1 MIVVSELEI
10 VLRLVL
16 AVVLG
21 GVIGY
26 NRSRQNKP
34 AGLRTMALIS
44 LGSAAFTLIGIEAV
58 IQLTLLQSGTESL
71 TSGISSSINLDS
83 SRIIAGIV
91 GGVGFLGAGTIIQA
105 RGRVQGM
112 TSAASIWVTSTIGV
126 SVGLGLYLLATTITF
141 IAFVVLILYCFFG
154 HDEDEEEIEKNTH

>member
-1 MIVVSELEI
+1 MIGVSELELI
-10 VLRLVL
+10 LRLVL

-26 NRSRQNKP
+26 NRSRHNKP

-58 IQLTLLQSGTESL
+58 IQLSELQNGAKSL
-71 TSGISSSINLDS
+71 TSGVSSSINLDT

-91 GGVGFLGAGTIIQA
+91 GGVGFLGAGSIIQS

-112 TSAASIWVTSTIGV
+112 TSAASIWVTATIGV

-141 IAFVVLILYCFFG
+141 IAFLVLVLYYFFG
-154 HDEDEEEIEKNTH
+154 HDDIEEAS

>member
-1 MIVVSELEI
+1 MIGVSELELI
-10 VLRLVL
+10 LRLVL

-26 NRSRQNKP
+26 NRSRHNKP

-58 IQLTLLQSGTESL
+58 VQLSELQNGAKSL
-71 TSGISSSINLDS
+71 TSGVSSSINLDS

-91 GGVGFLGAGTIIQA
+91 GGVGFLGAGSIIQS

-112 TSAASIWVTSTIGV
+112 TSAASIWVTATIGV

-141 IAFVVLILYCFFG
+141 IAFLVLVLYYFFG
-154 HDEDEEEIEKNTH
+154 HDDIEEAS

>member
-1 MIVVSELEI
+1 MIVVSETEI
-10 VLRLVL
+10 ILRLVL

-21 GVIGY
+21 GVIGF
-26 NRSRQNKP
+26 NRSRHNKP

-58 IQLTLLQSGTESL
+58 IQLSQLQTGVDSL
-71 TSGISSSINLDS
+71 TSGVSSSINLDS

-91 GGVGFLGAGTIIQA
+91 GGVGFLGAGAIIQSK
-105 RGRVQGM
+105 GRVQGM

-141 IAFVVLILYCFFG
+141 IAFVVLIMYCFFG
-154 HDEDEEEIEKNTH
+154 SETEEEENH

>member
-1 MIVVSELEI
+1 MIVISELELI
-10 VLRLVL
+10 LRLVL

-26 NRSRQNKP
+26 NRSRHNKP

-58 IQLTLLQSGTESL
+58 IQLSELQNGAKSL
-71 TSGISSSINLDS
+71 TSGVSSSINLDT

-91 GGVGFLGAGTIIQA
+91 GGVGFLGAGSIIQS

-141 IAFVVLILYCFFG
+141 IAFLVLILYFLFG
-154 HDEDEEEIEKNTH
+154 HEDIEEGN

>member
-1 MIVVSELEI
+1 MIGISELELI
-10 VLRLVL
+10 LRLVL

-26 NRSRQNKP
+26 NRSRHNKP

-58 IQLTLLQSGTESL
+58 IQLSELQNGAKSL
-71 TSGISSSINLDS
+71 TSGVSSSINLDT

-91 GGVGFLGAGTIIQA
+91 GGVGFLGAGSIIQS

-112 TSAASIWVTSTIGV
+112 TSAASIWVTATIGV

-141 IAFVVLILYCFFG
+141 IAFLVLILYYLFG
-154 HDEDEEEIEKNTH
+154 HEDIEEGN

>member
-1 MIVVSELEI
+1 MIGISELELI
-10 VLRLVL
+10 LRLVL

-26 NRSRQNKP
+26 NRSRHNKP

-58 IQLTLLQSGTESL
+58 IQLSELQNGAKSL
-71 TSGISSSINLDS
+71 TSGVSSSINLDT

-91 GGVGFLGAGTIIQA
+91 GGVGFLGAGSIIQS

-112 TSAASIWVTSTIGV
+112 TSAASIWVTATIGV

-141 IAFVVLILYCFFG
+141 IAFLVLILYYFFG
-154 HDEDEEEIEKNTH
+154 HDEIEGGN

>member
-1 MIVVSELEI
+1 MIVVSELELI
-10 VLRLVL
+10 LRLVL
-16 AVVLG
+16 AALLG

-26 NRSRQNKP
+26 NRSRHNKP

-58 IQLTLLQSGTESL
+58 IQLSELQNGAKSL
-71 TSGISSSINLDS
+71 TSGVSSSINLDS

-91 GGVGFLGAGTIIQA
+91 GGVGFLGAGSIIQS

-112 TSAASIWVTSTIGV
+112 TSAASIWVTATIGV

-141 IAFVVLILYCFFG
+141 IAFLVLILYCFFG
-154 HDEDEEEIEKNTH
+154 HDEVEEPQ

>member
-1 MIVVSELEI
+1 MIVVSEWEI
-10 VLRLVL
+10 IVRLVL
-16 AVVLG
+16 AVLLG
-21 GVIGY
+21 GLIGF
-26 NRSRQNKP
+26 NRSRHNKP

-58 IQLTLLQSGTESL
+58 IQLSELQNGAKSLASGV
-71 TSGISSSINLDS
+71 SSSINLDS

-91 GGVGFLGAGTIIQA
+91 GGVGFLGAGAIIQS

-126 SVGLGLYLLATTITF
+126 SVGLGLYVLAFTITF
-141 IAFVVLILYCFFG
+141 IAFLVLIMYCFYG
-154 HDEDEEEIEKNTH
+154 HDIEEVEEF

>member
-1 MIVVSELEI
+1 MIVVSETEI
-10 VLRLVL
+10 ILRLVL

-21 GVIGY
+21 GVIGF
-26 NRSRQNKP
+26 NRSRHNKP

-58 IQLTLLQSGTESL
+58 MQLSQLQTGVDSL
-71 TSGISSSINLDS
+71 TSGVSSSINLDS

-91 GGVGFLGAGTIIQA
+91 GGVGFLGAGAIIQSK
-105 RGRVQGM
+105 GRVQGM

-141 IAFVVLILYCFFG
+141 IAFVVLIMYCFFG
-154 HDEDEEEIEKNTH
+154 SETEEEENH

>member
-1 MIVVSELEI
+1 MIVVGEWEVI
-10 VLRLVL
+10 LRLVL
-16 AVVLG
+16 AVLFG
-21 GVIGY
+21 GLIGF
-26 NRSRQNKP
+26 NRSRHNKP

-58 IQLTLLQSGTESL
+58 IQLSELQRGAESL
-71 TSGISSSINLDS
+71 ASGVSSSINLDS

-91 GGVGFLGAGTIIQA
+91 GGVGFLGAGAIIQS

-126 SVGLGLYLLATTITF
+126 SVGLGLYVLASTITF
-141 IAFVVLILYCFFG
+141 IAFLVLIMYCFYG
-154 HDEDEEEIEKNTH
+154 HEAEEAEDC

>member
-1 MIVVSELEI
+1 MIFVSEWEI
-10 VLRLVL
+10 ILRLLL

-21 GVIGY
+21 AVIGF
-26 NRSRQNKP
+26 NRSRHNKP

-58 IQLTLLQSGTESL
+58 IQLSQLQNGVDSI
-71 TSGISSSINLDS
+71 TSGVSSSINLDS

-91 GGVGFLGAGTIIQA
+91 GGVGFLGAGAIIQS

-126 SVGLGLYLLATTITF
+126 SVGLGLYVLSMTITF
-141 IAFVVLILYCFFG
+141 IAFLVLILYCFFG
-154 HDEDEEEIEKNTH
+154 QDTEDEEE

>member
-1 MIVVSELEI
+1 MIGISELELI
-10 VLRLVL
+10 LRLVL

-26 NRSRQNKP
+26 NRSRRNKP

-58 IQLTLLQSGTESL
+58 IQLSELQNGAKSL
-71 TSGISSSINLDS
+71 TSGVSSSINLDS

-91 GGVGFLGAGTIIQA
+91 GGVGFLGAGSIIQS

-112 TSAASIWVTSTIGV
+112 TSAASIWVTATIGV

-141 IAFVVLILYCFFG
+141 IAFLVLILYYFFG
-154 HDEDEEEIEKNTH
+154 HEDIEEGN

>member
-1 MIVVSELEI
+1 MIGVSELELI
-10 VLRLVL
+10 LRLVL

-26 NRSRQNKP
+26 NRSRHNKP

-58 IQLTLLQSGTESL
+58 IQLSELQNGTKSL
-71 TSGISSSINLDS
+71 TSGVSSSINLDS

-91 GGVGFLGAGTIIQA
+91 GGVGFLGAGSIIQS

-112 TSAASIWVTSTIGV
+112 TSAASIWVTATIGV

-141 IAFVVLILYCFFG
+141 IAFLVLVLYYFFG
-154 HDEDEEEIEKNTH
+154 HDDIEEAS

>member
-1 MIVVSELEI
+1 MIGISELELI
-10 VLRLVL
+10 LRLVL

-26 NRSRQNKP
+26 NRSRHNKP

-58 IQLTLLQSGTESL
+58 IQLSELQNGAKSL
-71 TSGISSSINLDS
+71 TSGVSSSINLDT

-91 GGVGFLGAGTIIQA
+91 GGVGFLGAGSIIQS

-112 TSAASIWVTSTIGV
+112 TSAASIWVTATIGV

-141 IAFVVLILYCFFG
+141 IAFLVLILYYFFG
-154 HDEDEEEIEKNTH
+154 HDDIEGGN

>member
-10 VLRLVL
+10 ILRLVL
-16 AVVLG
+16 AVILG
-21 GVIGY
+21 AMIGY
-26 NRSRQNKP
+26 NRSRHNKP

-44 LGSAAFTLIGIEAV
+44 LGSAAFTLIGIESV
-58 IQLTLLQSGTESL
+58 IQLSMLQTGEGGL
-71 TSGISSSINLDS
+71 TSGVSKMINLDS

-91 GGVGFLGAGTIIQA
+91 GGVGFLGAGAIIQS

-126 SVGLGLYLLATTITF
+126 STGLGLYVLATTITF
-141 IAFVVLILYCFFG
+141 IAFIVLVLYCFFG
-154 HDEDEEEIEKNTH
+154 NETEDE

>member
-1 MIVVSELEI
+1 MIVVSETEI
-10 VLRLVL
+10 ILRLVL

-21 GVIGY
+21 GVIGF
-26 NRSRQNKP
+26 NRSRHNKP

-58 IQLTLLQSGTESL
+58 IQLSQLQTGVDSL
-71 TSGISSSINLDS
+71 TSGVSSSINLDS

-91 GGVGFLGAGTIIQA
+91 GGVGFLGAGAIIQSK
-105 RGRVQGM
+105 GRVQGM

-141 IAFVVLILYCFFG
+141 IAFIVLIMYCFFG
-154 HDEDEEEIEKNTH
+154 SEPEEEENL

>member
-1 MIVVSELEI
+1 MIVVSETEI
-10 VLRLVL
+10 ILRLVL

-21 GVIGY
+21 GVIGF
-26 NRSRQNKP
+26 NRSRHNKP

-58 IQLTLLQSGTESL
+58 IQLSQLQTGVDSL
-71 TSGISSSINLDS
+71 TSGVSSSINLDS

-91 GGVGFLGAGTIIQA
+91 GGVGFLGAGAIIQSK
-105 RGRVQGM
+105 GRVQGM

-141 IAFVVLILYCFFG
+141 IAFVVLIMYCFFG
-154 HDEDEEEIEKNTH
+154 SETEEEENL

>member
-10 VLRLVL
+10 ILRLVL
-16 AVVLG
+16 AVILG
-21 GVIGY
+21 AMIGY
-26 NRSRQNKP
+26 NRSRHNKP

-58 IQLTLLQSGTESL
+58 MQLSMLQTGEENL
-71 TSGISSSINLDS
+71 TSGVSKMINLDS

-91 GGVGFLGAGTIIQA
+91 GGVGFLGAGAIIQS

-126 SVGLGLYLLATTITF
+126 SAGLGLYVLAMTITF
-141 IAFVVLILYCFFG
+141 IAFLVLILYCFFG
-154 HDEDEEEIEKNTH
+154 HDDIEE

>member
-10 VLRLVL
+10 ILRLVL
-16 AVVLG
+16 AVILG
-21 GVIGY
+21 AMIGY
-26 NRSRQNKP
+26 NRSRHNKP

-58 IQLTLLQSGTESL
+58 MQLSMLQTGEENL
-71 TSGISSSINLDS
+71 TSGVSKMINLDS

-91 GGVGFLGAGTIIQA
+91 GGVGFLGAGAIIQS

-126 SVGLGLYLLATTITF
+126 SAGLGLYVLAMSITF

-154 HDEDEEEIEKNTH
+154 HEDIEE

>member
-1 MIVVSELEI
+1 MTGVSELELI
-10 VLRLVL
+10 LRLVL

-26 NRSRQNKP
+26 NRSRHNKP

-58 IQLTLLQSGTESL
+58 VQLSELQNGAESL

-91 GGVGFLGAGTIIQA
+91 GGVGFLGAGSIIQS

-112 TSAASIWVTSTIGV
+112 TSAASI
-126 SVGLGLYLLATTITF
+126 
-141 IAFVVLILYCFFG
+141 
-154 HDEDEEEIEKNTH
+154 

>member
-1 MIVVSELEI
+1 MIGISELELI
-10 VLRLVL
+10 LRLVL

-26 NRSRQNKP
+26 NRSRHNKP

-44 LGSAAFTLIGIEAV
+44 LGSAAFTIIGIEAV
-58 IQLTLLQSGTESL
+58 IQLSELQNGAKSL
-71 TSGISSSINLDS
+71 TSGVSSSINLDT

-91 GGVGFLGAGTIIQA
+91 GGVGFLGAGSIIQS

-112 TSAASIWVTSTIGV
+112 TSAASIWVTATIGV

-141 IAFVVLILYCFFG
+141 IAFLVLVLYYFFG
-154 HDEDEEEIEKNTH
+154 HDDIEEAS

>member
-1 MIVVSELEI
+1 MIVVGEWEI

-16 AVVLG
+16 AVLLG
-21 GVIGY
+21 GVIGF
-26 NRSRQNKP
+26 NRSRHNKP

-44 LGSAAFTLIGIEAV
+44 LGSAAFTLIGIESV
-58 IQLTLLQSGTESL
+58 IQLSELQMGAESL
-71 TSGISSSINLDS
+71 ASGVSSSINLDS

-91 GGVGFLGAGTIIQA
+91 GGVGFLGAGAIIQS

-126 SVGLGLYLLATTITF
+126 SVGLGLYVLASSITF
-141 IAFVVLILYCFFG
+141 IAFLVLIMYCFYG
-154 HDEDEEEIEKNTH
+154 HEAEEAEDC

>member
-1 MIVVSELEI
+1 MIVVSELELI
-10 VLRLVL
+10 LRLVL
-16 AVVLG
+16 AVLLG

-26 NRSRQNKP
+26 NRSRHNKP

-58 IQLTLLQSGTESL
+58 IQLSELQNGAKSL
-71 TSGISSSINLDS
+71 TSGVSSSINLDS

-91 GGVGFLGAGTIIQA
+91 GGVGFLGAGSIIQS

-112 TSAASIWVTSTIGV
+112 TSAASIWVTATIGV

-141 IAFVVLILYCFFG
+141 IAFLVLILYCFFG
-154 HDEDEEEIEKNTH
+154 HDEVEEPQ

>member
-1 MIVVSELEI
+1 MIVVSETEI
-10 VLRLVL
+10 ILRLVL

-21 GVIGY
+21 GVIGF
-26 NRSRQNKP
+26 NRSRHNKP

-58 IQLTLLQSGTESL
+58 IQLSQLQTGIDSL
-71 TSGISSSINLDS
+71 TSGVSSSINLDS

-91 GGVGFLGAGTIIQA
+91 GGVGFLGAGAIIQSK
-105 RGRVQGM
+105 GRVQGM

-141 IAFVVLILYCFFG
+141 IAFVILIMYCFFG
-154 HDEDEEEIEKNTH
+154 SETEEEENH

>member
-1 MIVVSELEI
+1 MIVVSQWEI
-10 VLRLVL
+10 ILRLVL
-16 AVVLG
+16 SVILG
-21 GVIGY
+21 AVIGY
-26 NRSRQNKP
+26 NRSRHNKP

-44 LGSAAFTLIGIEAV
+44 LGSAAFTLIGIESV
-58 IQLTLLQSGTESL
+58 IQLAMLQTGAESL
-71 TSGISSSINLDS
+71 TSGVSKMISLDS

-91 GGVGFLGAGTIIQA
+91 GGIGFLGAGSIIQS

-126 SVGLGLYLLATTITF
+126 SVGLGLYVLATTITF

-154 HDEDEEEIEKNTH
+154 HETDDERA

>member
-1 MIVVSELEI
+1 MIGISELELI
-10 VLRLVL
+10 LRLVL

-26 NRSRQNKP
+26 NRSRHNKP

-58 IQLTLLQSGTESL
+58 IQLSELQNGAKSL
-71 TSGISSSINLDS
+71 TSGVSSSINLDT

-91 GGVGFLGAGTIIQA
+91 GGVGFLGAGSIIQS

-112 TSAASIWVTSTIGV
+112 TSAASIWVTATIGV
-126 SVGLGLYLLATTITF
+126 SVGLGLYLLATTITL
-141 IAFVVLILYCFFG
+141 IAFLVLILYYLFG
-154 HDEDEEEIEKNTH
+154 HEDIEEGN